1 MIEIIKAAQAI
12 KDLNNI
18 NELKNVDFYVQSFNK
33 EILTLAANDDLSLKV
48 IDFCSRFYPI
58 QNIQEY
64 DCRITFDV
72 VLDEVEVSD
81 ITAEE
86 VGKFILSQ
94 I

>member
-18 NELKNVDFYVQSFNK
+18 NELKNVDFYVEGFNT
-33 EILTLAANDDLSLKV
+33 EYLNLAANDDLSMKV

-72 VLDEVEVSD
+72 ILNDVEVSD

-86 VGKFILSQ
+86 VGKFIFSQ